1 MKGSFDHSA
10 YHDRYRDRLMAIIEK
25 KRKGETITAPEVEE
39 RKAPADLMAALEAS
53 LSEAVGRGKAKEG
66 ACRGSQHAGDEG
78 PAEKSRTRRSP
89 GRPRGRRRP
98 SRPTRDRRSRPTRT
112 APIVHLFW
120 RMAEHLEEYRAKRH
134 AGKTPEPL
142 RAARASASA
151 AIRVFIVQRH
161 SARRLH
167 YDLRLERDGVLLSWA
182 LPRGVPLRAGERAL
196 AVHVEDHPLEYADFE
211 GEIPAGQY
219 GAGYVE
225 LWDRGTYELVR
236 ERPDGTLTVILHGGK
251 LEGEWALVPAKL
263 DGEERNWLIVRASK
277 DWARRPAACLRA
289 DAPRAGQARADRIRL
304 GIRDRLGRSARP
316 GSDGGNAAHFQH
328 DAGEELDERS
338 KQLLGRMPR
347 AVRTSD
353 CVLDG
358 VICSFDEGVVY
369 VVIDLLD
376 LEGAV
381 ADRPAVER

>member
-1 MKGSFDHSA
+1 
-10 YHDRYRDRLMAIIEK
+10 
-25 KRKGETITAPEVEE
+25 
-39 RKAPADLMAALEAS
+39 
-53 LSEAVGRGKAKEG
+53 
-66 ACRGSQHAGDEG
+66 
-78 PAEKSRTRRSP
+78 
-89 GRPRGRRRP
+89 
-98 SRPTRDRRSRPTRT
+98 
-112 APIVHLFW
+112 
-120 RMAEHLEEYRAKRH
+120 MAEHLEEYRAKRH

-142 RAARASASA
+142 KTSRKRK
-151 AIRVFIVQRH
+151 RGDPRFIVQRH

-211 GEIPAGQY
+211 GEIPDGQY

-263 DGEERNWLIVRASK
+263 DGEERNWLIVRAAKDGAPGPQRAYEPMLPRPAKRVPTGS
-277 DWARRPAACLRA
+277 DWAFEIAWDGVRA
-289 DAPRAGQARADRIRL
+289 LAPMEGTR
-304 GIRDRLGRSARP
+304 
-316 GSDGGNAAHFQH
+316 AHFQH
-328 DAGEELDERS
+328 DAGDELEERTR
-338 KQLLGRMPR
+338 KLLGRMPR

-369 VVIDLLD
+369 VVIDLLE
-376 LEGAV
+376 LEGASLIDLPWSDRRTRLTGLLDDHVGEVRLSRAYDDGPALRKAARAQGLGVV
-381 ADRPAVER
+381 AKRRKSPYRPGVASDDWRVLPS

>member
-1 MKGSFDHSA
+1 
-10 YHDRYRDRLMAIIEK
+10 MA
-25 KRKGETITAPEVEE
+25 
-39 RKAPADLMAALEAS
+39 D
-53 LSEAVGRGKAKEG
+53 
-66 ACRGSQHAGDEG
+66 
-78 PAEKSRTRRSP
+78 
-89 GRPRGRRRP
+89 
-98 SRPTRDRRSRPTRT
+98 
-112 APIVHLFW
+112 
-120 RMAEHLEEYRAKRH
+120 HLEEYRAKRH

-142 RAARASASA
+142 KPKRKRK
-151 AIRVFIVQRH
+151 RGDPLFIVQRH

-182 LPRGVPLRAGERAL
+182 LPRGVPLRGGERAL

-211 GEIPAGQY
+211 GDIPAGQY

-263 DGEERNWLIVRASK
+263 DGEERNWLIVRAAK
-277 DWARRPAACLRA
+277 DSAVGPARHYEPMLPREAKRVPSGAEWAFEIAWNGVRA
-289 DAPRAGQARADRIRL
+289 LAPVEGTHARFEH
-304 GIRDRLGRSARP
+304 
-316 GSDGGNAAHFQH
+316 DGG
-328 DAGEELDERS
+328 DELDERC

-347 AVRTSD
+347 ALRTSE

-369 VVIDLLD
+369 VVVDLLD
-376 LEGAV
+376 LEGHSLV
-381 ADRPAVER
+381 DLPWKDRRERLTGLLDDHVGEVRLSRAYDDGPAVRTAARAQGLGVVAKRRKSPYRPGVVSDDWRLLAP